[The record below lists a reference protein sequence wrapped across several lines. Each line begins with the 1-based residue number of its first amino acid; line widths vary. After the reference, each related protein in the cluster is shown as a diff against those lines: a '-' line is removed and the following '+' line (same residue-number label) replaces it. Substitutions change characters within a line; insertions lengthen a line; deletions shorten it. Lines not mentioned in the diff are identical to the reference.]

1 MKMAFFNVMSN
12 TSEHIL
18 LTVSG
23 TFLVPLSYNIR
34 RGDHLVQQGF
44 QQGVESGNNFHP
56 RLLLSES
63 DTRKIPETV
72 SKICSGVFYMTL
84 KTGTFIFGPNS
95 HEPGCVKSL
104 EHKVFNFISFYN
116 TIRK

>member
-56 RLLLSES
+56 QLGIEL
-63 DTRKIPETV
+63 KILV
-72 SKICSGVFYMTL
+72 LTL
-84 KTGTFIFGPNS
+84 NRILN
-95 HEPGCVKSL
+95 HL
-104 EHKVFNFISFYN
+104 AD
-116 TIRK
+116 